1 MQNKKFVYKNCKGAI
16 SKRSQRQ
23 NKIRKWLGGLLLLAI
38 AFAGYGGWAM
48 EFPEYAVAE
57 VSILKPTDYSTMNLE
72 ERLFNDLDAYGFTLH
87 EKLNTIR
94 MVGDCENRNWNID
107 ARFINKNAKSVDR
120 GLFMINDV
128 YHKEVSN
135 SCAYNYECSLKEF
148 VRIYRERG
156 WKEWSCGKS
165 LGLK

>member
-1 MQNKKFVYKNCKGAI
+1 MKKYNRSYAKKHT
-16 SKRSQRQ
+16 KRQL
-23 NKIRKWLGGLLLLAI
+23 KIRKYLGGLLLLAI
-38 AFAGYGGWAM
+38 AFTAYAGWLM
-48 EFPEYAVAE
+48 EFPEYAIAE

-94 MVGDCENRNWNID
+94 LVGDCENRNWDVEDNYD
-107 ARFINKNAKSVDR
+107 NKPTKGCPNGSTDR
-120 GLFMINDV
+120 GLFMLNDC